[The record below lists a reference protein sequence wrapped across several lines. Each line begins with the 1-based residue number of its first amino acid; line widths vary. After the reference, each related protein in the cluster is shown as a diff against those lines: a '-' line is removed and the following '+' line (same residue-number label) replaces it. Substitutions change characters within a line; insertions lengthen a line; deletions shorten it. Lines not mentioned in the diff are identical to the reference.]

1 MIKVGTRGSTL
12 ALRQADEVIN
22 QLQTAYPGIYFQA
35 VAISTSGDGQA
46 ESPISKLGV
55 GAFVKEIER
64 SLLEGSIDLAVHSL
78 KDLPT
83 QLPDGLVLGAALRRE
98 DPRDVLVNR
107 WSCPLSQVPTG
118 ARIGTG
124 SPRREAQLKHL
135 RPDLQVLPIRGNVET
150 RINKTLGP
158 DYDGAVL
165 AAAGMIRLGLE
176 DKISEFFPYND
187 FVPAPGQGA
196 LAVEVRQDDADIL
209 KMVSAIEPDKGRGG
223 FAFQGPFLNKNA
235 QNDMPLASILLTG
248 HDVGSRRHPR
258 RERIASLVCI
268 DADDHAI
275 RIPMASDANR
285 TDLDFRDYVA
295 LYLAM
300 PPGER
305 AHRLLDALL
314 GADPGPHGAIAA
326 APADE
331 RRLTTQY
338 AEALRAT
345 ISGLEMAGAADAAP
359 PPGLDDVPGY
369 DAMSVAR

>member
-22 QLQTAYPGIYFQA
+22 QLHTAYPGIYFQA
-35 VAISTSGDGQA
+35 LAISTSGDGQA

-83 QLPDGLVLGAALRRE
+83 QLPDGLVLGAVLRRE

-107 WSCPLSQVPTG
+107 WRCPLSQVPTG

-150 RINKTLGP
+150 RINKTLGL

-209 KMVSAIEPDKGRGG
+209 KMVSAIDHLPTKQEVTCERAFLAELGGGCRLPVGSYAVSQSNGMELTVFLAPVDAAAVFRATVYGRTHAPQELAQDAYKQITELGAGVLLADSPASPGSDKG
-223 FAFQGPFLNKNA
+223 P
-235 QNDMPLASILLTG
+235 
-248 HDVGSRRHPR
+248 SR
-258 RERIASLVCI
+258 
-268 DADDHAI
+268 
-275 RIPMASDANR
+275 
-285 TDLDFRDYVA
+285 
-295 LYLAM
+295 
-300 PPGER
+300 
-305 AHRLLDALL
+305 
-314 GADPGPHGAIAA
+314 
-326 APADE
+326 AP
-331 RRLTTQY
+331 
-338 AEALRAT
+338 
-345 ISGLEMAGAADAAP
+345 
-359 PPGLDDVPGY
+359 
-369 DAMSVAR
+369 